1 MGWTDPVWES
11 IAAASP
17 FLKGNITLVECC
29 SSKVKEKEQRCL
41 GGLASP
47 PQRVLPGAW
56 GSRAA
61 WECSQAEWAA
71 GRSQAS
77 LGVSVGVCLS
87 MGEARKRIWGGGGF
101 NKGWEKVLG
110 RRWWRHKIQP
120 GQERVCRKQKCWSWS
135 KKHTLET
142 SIKPAVLC
150 NRDESGLK
158 PIFNKT
164 TRDAVSSLTRKLFG
178 CVMIKCSSTHFDIS
192 ECACLGCGRAELFVF
207 PGLSLKSG
215 KMFFA
220 LS

>member
-1 MGWTDPVWES
+1 MGLLPPRSVCYRE
-11 IAAASP
+11 P
-17 FLKGNITLVECC
+17 
-29 SSKVKEKEQRCL
+29 
-41 GGLASP
+41 GGAE
-47 PQRVLPGAW
+47 LPGSALKQS
-56 GSRAA
+56 GQQADRKQA
-61 WECSQAEWAA
+61 WEFQWASVWA
-71 GRSQAS
+71 WVRRGREY
-77 LGVSVGVCLS
+77 G
-87 MGEARKRIWGGGGF
+87 GGGGF

-178 CVMIKCSSTHFDIS
+178 CVIIKCSSTHFDIS